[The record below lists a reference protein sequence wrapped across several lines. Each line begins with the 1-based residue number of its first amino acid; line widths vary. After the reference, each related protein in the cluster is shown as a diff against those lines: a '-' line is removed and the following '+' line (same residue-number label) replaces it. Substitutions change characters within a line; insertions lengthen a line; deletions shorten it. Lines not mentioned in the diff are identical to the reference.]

1 MSSLRPG
8 GAVFDP
14 VAASQQLGDLTTGKV
29 HKQFVKKSLYI
40 LCVFH
45 QDERLTITVSVHTP
59 VITQVNVSPSLPCH
73 HLDTISAFSA
83 PSICDTCVC
92 GARRLAPEQQF
103 VQVIILIIIIIPR
116 KLEYKEW

>member
-8 GAVFDP
+8 GVVFDP
-14 VAASQQLGDLTTGKV
+14 VTASQQLGDLTTGKV
-29 HKQFVKKSLYI
+29 LKQFVKSHYI

-45 QDERLTITVSVHTP
+45 QDERLTIIVSVHTP
-59 VITQVNVSPSLPCH
+59 VITQVNKSPSVPCH

-92 GARRLAPEQQF
+92 GAPRLAPEQHF
-103 VQVIILIIIIIPR
+103 VQVIIIL
-116 KLEYKEW
+116 